1 MRSDPHEQP
10 RQGVGEGVE
19 RNMQS
24 REERLKCRVER
35 RRQVAAGRLISACFQ
50 SLGEARELVE
60 ADPDCIRYQSTLGET
75 AFHYVIVENRLDLA
89 EFLLA
94 AGSEINKADHYGATP
109 LMHAVMLDH
118 RDLIKWLIERGAA
131 IEPKNCNGE
140 TVLCWATRND
150 RAWAFKFLIDL
161 PRKHPINFYYDDLSA
176 QDVWDDEELV
186 MRAHLIELG
195 LARRYEY

>member
-1 MRSDPHEQP
+1 
-10 RQGVGEGVE
+10 
-19 RNMQS
+19 MQS
-24 REERLKCRVER
+24 REERLKSRKEH
-35 RRQVAAGRLISACFQ
+35 RRQDVAGTLISGCFR
-50 SLGEARELVE
+50 SLDEARNLIGN
-60 ADPDCIRYQSTLGET
+60 DPGCVHFRDGLGET
-75 AFHYVIVENRLDLA
+75 AFHYVVVENRLDLS

-94 AGSEINKADHYGATP
+94 AGSNIDEADYYGATP

-150 RAWAFKFLIDL
+150 RAWAFKYLIGL
-161 PRKHPINFYYDDLSA
+161 PRRQPIDFYYDDISA
-176 QDVWDDEELV
+176 QDVWEDEELV

-195 LARRYEY
+195 LTRRYEY